1 MTTAFDVPAE
11 SLISAVSK
19 ELKENDKINET
30 VYMVFKPVIIAAPNK
45 EYKNIFFL
53 YSSFF
58 SPINIPQNIQHI
70 NVSIKLPK
78 YSTTQ

>member
-1 MTTAFDVPAE
+1 MIIYIT
-11 SLISAVSK
+11 I
-19 ELKENDKINET
+19 KENDKINET
-30 VYMVFKPVIIAAPNK
+30 VFMVFKPVIIAAPIK

-70 NVSIKLPK
+70 NVINVKIATLVIPLK
-78 YSTTQ
+78 